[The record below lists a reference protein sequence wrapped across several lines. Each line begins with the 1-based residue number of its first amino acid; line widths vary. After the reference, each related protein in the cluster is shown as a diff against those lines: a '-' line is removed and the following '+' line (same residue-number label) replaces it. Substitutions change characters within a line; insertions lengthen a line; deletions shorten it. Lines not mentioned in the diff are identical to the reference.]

1 MFRLSTNRTTM
12 LLIAS
17 LCAAHALAARAEE
30 PMQVD
35 LVQDLHWQDHHF
47 VMTNWFYRHKGNDPA
62 AQVRILAERGY
73 DGVVLSLKDEPR
85 RWRML
90 PAYLEALEEHGM
102 TLTGIHT
109 RFYVEDKSYPEV
121 VKQNLP
127 LLEGTK
133 ALLIPSVGSRTNL
146 SRTDPAVVERAAK
159 ILREMS
165 DDARRFGLGGVA
177 MYTHVDAWVETSD
190 DAIRAAKAADRRNV
204 GTIFHLHH
212 FQATNSTDLAG
223 TLCRAKPY
231 LMCVIIQGTDED
243 RATHKILGEGSF
255 DMAPLVS
262 TLREMDYRGPLGT
275 MGFTQSGDIPGKLE
289 RARKAWDAIK
299 QEALERER

>member
-1 MFRLSTNRTTM
+1 MMHSTRLALTCLGGIW
-12 LLIAS
+12 LLAV
-17 LCAAHALAARAEE
+17 AVRAPAEE
-30 PMQVD
+30 PMRVD

-47 VMTNWFYRHKGNDPA
+47 VMTNWFYRYKRNDPA
-62 AQVRILAERGY
+62 AQVQILAERGY

-109 RFYVEDKSYPEV
+109 RFYVEDESYPEV
-121 VKQNLP
+121 VKTNLP

-133 ALLIPSVGSRTNL
+133 ALLIPTVMSRTNL
-146 SRTDPAVVERAAK
+146 SRTDPEVVEGAAK

-165 DDARRFGLGGVA
+165 DDCRKFGLGGVA
-177 MYTHVDAWVETSD
+177 MYTHVNAWVETID
-190 DAIRAAKAADRRNV
+190 EAIRAAKAADRRNV

-223 TLCRAKPY
+223 TLRRAKPY
-231 LMCVIIQGTDED
+231 LMCVILQGTDED

-255 DMAPLVS
+255 DMAPLVR

-289 RARKAWDAIK
+289 RAGRAWERIK
-299 QEALERER
+299 QDALERER

>member
-1 MFRLSTNRTTM
+1 MSFSTRLALICLAGSW
-12 LLIAS
+12 LLAVT
-17 LCAAHALAARAEE
+17 AAAPAEE
-30 PMQVD
+30 PMRVD

-47 VMTNWFYRHKGNDPA
+47 VMTNWFYRYKGNDPA
-62 AQVRILAERGY
+62 AQVQILAERGY
-73 DGVVLSLKDEPR
+73 DGVVLSLKDEPG

-109 RFYVEDKSYPEV
+109 RFYVEDESYPDV
-121 VKQNLP
+121 VKKNLP

-146 SRTDPAVVERAAK
+146 SRTDPEVVERAAK
-159 ILREMS
+159 ILREKS

-177 MYTHVDAWVETSD
+177 MYTHIDNWVETVD

-223 TLCRAKPY
+223 TLRRAKPY

-255 DMAPLVS
+255 DMTPLVS
-262 TLREMDYRGPLGT
+262 TLRAMDYQGPLGT